1 MAHVVTETCLDC
13 KYTNCAAVCPAECFR
28 ESEHMLYIDPDSC
41 IDCGACVSECPV
53 EAIFPDYDVPKE
65 SKGYIQL
72 NATESKKY
80 PVIINNKR
88 PLKGE
93 RCIENKKA

>member
-1 MAHVVTETCLDC
+1 MAHVVTENCLDC
-13 KYTNCAAVCPAECFR
+13 KYTNCAAVCPAEAFR
-28 ESEHMLYIDPDSC
+28 EGPDILYIDPDSC

-53 EAIFPDYDVPKE
+53 EAIFPDYEVPNK
-65 SKGYIQL
+65 SKGYIEL

-80 PVIINNKR
+80 PMIINNKR

-93 RCIENKKA
+93 RCVENKKA